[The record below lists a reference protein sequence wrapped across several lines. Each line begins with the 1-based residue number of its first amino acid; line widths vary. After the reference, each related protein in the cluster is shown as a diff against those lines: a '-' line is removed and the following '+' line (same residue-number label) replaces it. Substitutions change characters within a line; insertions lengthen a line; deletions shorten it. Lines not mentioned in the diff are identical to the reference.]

1 MRVVGV
7 QEFGGPEA
15 LAVQEVAEPHAGPGE
30 VRIRVRAAT
39 VNPTDTG
46 FRSGRSA
53 AALEG
58 RTPPHV
64 PGMEAA
70 GEVDE
75 VGEGATYAVGDRVMA
90 IALPTGPH
98 GGAYAEEL
106 VVPDR
111 SVAPAP
117 RGLTTA
123 QAATVPMNGL
133 TAYAVLAELALEEG
147 QTLAVTG
154 AAGALGGYVVQ
165 LAKVAGLRVVADA
178 SAPDEPL
185 LHELGADVVVRRGPD
200 VAERIRAVVPD
211 GVHGLL
217 DASLQTDQV
226 VPAIAD
232 GGAMAVVRGWDGDP
246 GRGITVHRIQV
257 ARYAER
263 QDLLDELRRDVEAG
277 VLTPRVARTFPADRA
292 AEAHRQLEAGG
303 TRGRLVLLF

>member
-117 RGLTTA
+117 RELTTA